1 MLTNNE
7 RKDIIKVIV
16 FLENRGL
23 LLKGIS
29 RKVTG
34 QEGELLYFLSPL
46 IKVGLPLI
54 TNVLTLAKS
63 ILIPLGLTTATSA
76 TDAAIQ
82 KKIFG
87 SGTTLI
93 ISDEEMN
100 DIIKLVISL
109 EDSGLL
115 IRGVKQTI
123 KKEAKEQK
131 GIFLDMLLST
141 LGTSLLG
148 NMLAE
153 KVALRSGEETIR
165 SGQDF

>member
-131 GIFLDMLLST
+131 GRFLDMLLST

>member
-100 DIIKLVISL
+100 DIITLVISL

-115 IRGVKQTI
+115 IRDVKQTI

-131 GIFLDMLLST
+131 GRFLDMLLST